1 MVEMIWGVMSPHII
15 FLKEKRMGRNPVRKT
30 HAQMKAEMLLSNFN
44 EHSEDVRQRILEMLI
59 EAGLSRSDLMYYAR
73 NRQWPESS
81 AESES
86 ESFTFNDYTDEIL
99 KRSQRVIIKRKKAA
113 IRNIA
118 VFGGLV
124 FALFILV
131 SVMIFSGDDKSEKT
145 VDAISIEEPTSTV
158 KDGDS
163 L

>member
-1 MVEMIWGVMSPHII
+1 
-15 FLKEKRMGRNPVRKT
+15 MGRNPVRKT

-44 EHSEDVRQRILEMLI
+44 EHSEDVRQRILEMLV
-59 EAGLSRSDLMYYAR
+59 EAGLSRNELIYYAK

-81 AESES
+81 AES

-99 KRSQRVIIKRKKAA
+99 KRSQRVIIKRNKAA

-124 FALFILV
+124 FAFFILA